1 MFLNIIQFYYVFVN
15 KKLNICTRKMKNT
28 AAVSAAVFWTL
39 NLGDVYLDFFA
50 KLGGLHDTVDNSLI
64 YDDLA

>member
-1 MFLNIIQFYYVFVN
+1 MFTNIIQFYYVFVN
-15 KKLNICTRKMKNT
+15 KKLNICIRKMKT
-28 AAVSAAVFWTL
+28 QPQICGCVLKL